1 MDPAPDGAGFDCND
15 HVNVVHQPIPVSPR
29 APSLICK
36 LGIPVIMGPMNG
48 GMDYP
53 KAFRHVESWATRVSV
68 AVGRSCANLINRAIP
83 GKKLAGFVLVAN
95 QRTRLALPSCVQG
108 KVVEIPENGV
118 DLGLWSVAAPCS
130 FRRRSPKVSFCGP
143 PG

>member
-1 MDPAPDGAGFDCND
+1 
-15 HVNVVHQPIPVSPR
+15 
-29 APSLICK
+29 
-36 LGIPVIMGPMNG
+36 MGPMNG

-95 QRTRLALPSCVQG
+95 QRTRLALPSCVRG
-108 KVVEIPENGV
+108 EVIEISENGV
-118 DLGLWSVAAPCS
+118 DLRALVGSAPCS
-130 FRRRSPKVSFCGP
+130 SREKIPQGFFLWAAWLI
-143 PG
+143 